1 MSPRALLATLV
12 WLTLASLQVGCLS
25 HHRGSL
31 PGEPKD
37 ATFAEVGGARV
48 RYIDR
53 GQGPAVV
60 LLHGFAASLN
70 TWKEIVKELEPNH
83 RVIALDLKGF
93 GWTDRPEGD
102 YSPMAQAEL
111 VHELLDQLGVKETAV
126 VGHSWG
132 AAVALAVA
140 IKRPDRVTRLALY
153 DAWVFEEQLP
163 TTFLWARA
171 DGVGELLFG
180 LFYAERPAD
189 KMALA
194 FFDPE
199 KLPESEVENVEAALA
214 RPGTTAAALAAVRGQ
229 RFEELER
236 HYPEIDR
243 PVLLLWGREDRV
255 TPLAYGERLASQ
267 LPQAKLEIYPRCGHF
282 PMIEAKAAST
292 TELKAFLALP
302 SPPQPKAAAPAKPAP
317 SPTPVAPTP
326 TAPVPPSATP
336 PEPPPVAPPT
346 PTESPADP
354 EPTDTV
360 EPPTPF
366 DE

>member
-1 MSPRALLATLV
+1 VTRRGWLTTLV
-12 WLTLASLQVGCLS
+12 LVALASLTVGCLS
-25 HHRGSL
+25 HHRGAM
-31 PGEPKD
+31 PGEPQD

-53 GQGPAVV
+53 GKGPTVV
-60 LLHGFAASLN
+60 LLHGFASAIEAWDEL
-70 TWKEIVKELEPNH
+70 VPELEPHH

-102 YSPMAQAEL
+102 YSPQAQAEL
-111 VHELLDQLGVKETAV
+111 VHELLDQLGVDKTAV

-140 IKRPDRVTRLALY
+140 IRRPERVTRLALY

-163 TTFLWARA
+163 TAFLWARA
-171 DGVGELLFG
+171 DGVGELIFG
-180 LFYAERPAD
+180 LFYNERPDD

-194 FFDPE
+194 FFDPA
-199 KLPESEVENVEAALA
+199 KLPESELEKVHAAME

-236 HYPEIDR
+236 HYREIER
-243 PVLLLWGREDRV
+243 PVLLLWGREDRI
-255 TPLAYGERLASQ
+255 TPLSYGERLASQ
-267 LPQAKLEIYPRCGHF
+267 LPQAKLEVYPRCGHF
-282 PMIEAKAAST
+282 PMLEARAAST
-292 TELKAFLALP
+292 RDLQAFLAEPDPPAPVATPP
-302 SPPQPKAAAPAKPAP
+302 SPPAPPPVVPPSKPAEP
-317 SPTPVAPTP
+317 VPAPTAPVAPTS
-326 TAPVPPSATP
+326 TTP
-336 PEPPPVAPPT
+336 
-346 PTESPADP
+346 PADP
-354 EPTDTV
+354 EPADPA